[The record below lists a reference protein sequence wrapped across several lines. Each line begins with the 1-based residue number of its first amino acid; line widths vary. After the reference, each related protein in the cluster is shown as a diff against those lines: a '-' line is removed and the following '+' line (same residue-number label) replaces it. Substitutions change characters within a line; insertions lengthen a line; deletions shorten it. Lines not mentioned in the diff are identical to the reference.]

1 MEKQGGDIG
10 VIWEEEWWRR
20 MSGPHRF
27 IESAS
32 DLLQKNGMV
41 LLQVPEDLS
50 WRYGLRAAMTD
61 KIREWNNGIMSE
73 ELDVRDD
80 CGTVSN
86 ETEAGRAIL
95 EKLEPKIGYRFRS
108 SDNMPRYL
116 CNNYENLF
124 GNRLLW
130 VKGIPDAES
139 CRAFCKLCTHCQRGK
154 IRIVLEDTTGF
165 GRPHSNLQAVR
176 YFDYVSA
183 FDVQLLTTLVAN
195 ATHEKLTPLWKQ
207 YIAVLAANLC
217 EPDTELAV
225 TMVEDYDL
233 RSTEPL
239 DAMAQLLNDMRFS
252 RRGTGAHVLNRMRSD
267 ADGGAEYLKQRVWKS
282 QLRLGL
288 PVLEQ
293 AVSAIIQMND
303 KKIQDALDNNVI
315 IQYNKRVTSLD
326 SVGAGTLRHLKDAG
340 YIHVSEEI
348 SRQID
353 LIHDN
358 RNRLAH
364 RKLCTI
370 SQMEDIFSFDV
381 YCQ

>member
-1 MEKQGGDIG
+1 MTWAD
-10 VIWEEEWWRR
+10 EWWRR

-27 IESAS
+27 IERAS
-32 DLLQKNGMV
+32 DLIQKNGMV
-41 LLQVPEDLS
+41 LLQVPEDLC
-50 WRYGLRAAMTD
+50 WRHTLRTAMVE
-61 KIREWNNGIMSE
+61 KIGEWNGGLFHE
-73 ELDVRDD
+73 ELDVRDE

-95 EKLEPKIGYRFRS
+95 DALRLEGGYRYRN
-108 SDNMPRYL
+108 SDNMARFL
-116 CNNYENLF
+116 SANFENLF
-124 GNRLLW
+124 KNRLLW
-130 VKGIPDAES
+130 IKGIPDEQS
-139 CRAFCKLCTHCQRGK
+139 CKAFCNLCTQCQRGK

-176 YFDYVSA
+176 YFDYISS

-195 ATHEKLTPLWKQ
+195 ATHEKLPPLWKQ
-207 YIAVLAANLC
+207 YIAVLSANLC

-225 TMVEDYDL
+225 AMVEDFDL
-233 RSTEPL
+233 RSIEPM
-239 DAMAQLLNDMRFS
+239 DAMVQLINDPRFL
-252 RRGTGAHVLNRMRSD
+252 RRGTGEHVLNRMRSD
-267 ADGGAEYLKQRVWKS
+267 TDGGAEYLKQRVWKS

-293 AVSAIIQMND
+293 AVSAIIQMNG

-315 IQYNKRVTSLD
+315 MQYNKRVTSLD